1 MRIGQLTAATG
12 VSRDTVR
19 YYERQ
24 GLLAGVTRAEVTNN
38 YKDYP
43 AANVRRIEIIRYL
56 KCFGFTLRECR
67 ELLEE
72 RDRLGG
78 GCIDRGK
85 VFAGKLTQIDAQIG
99 ELQSLRAS
107 LLEAMGKFG

>member
-1 MRIGQLTAATG
+1 M
-12 VSRDTVR
+12 
-19 YYERQ
+19 
-24 GLLAGVTRAEVTNN
+24 GVTRSETTNN

-43 AANVRRIEIIRYL
+43 AANVRRIEIVCYL
-56 KCFGFTLRECR
+56 KRFGFTLRECR

-107 LLEAMGKFG
+107 LVEAMGKFG

>member
-1 MRIGQLTAATG
+1 MRIGQLVARTG
-12 VSRDTVR
+12 VTRDTVR

-24 GLLAGVTRAEVTNN
+24 GLLAGVTRAEASNN

-43 AANVRRIEIIRYL
+43 DDNVRRIEIICYL
-56 KCFGFTLRECR
+56 KRFGFTLRECR

-72 RDRLGG
+72 RDRLEG

-85 VFAGKLTQIDAQIG
+85 VFAGKLTQIDAQIA
-99 ELQSLRAS
+99 ELQGLRAA
-107 LLEAMGKFG
+107 LVGAMEKFG